1 MENGTS
7 LSKSHLGKI
16 NLWDVQLSTSG
27 WKECRRHRTFPV
39 TRRLSTNRVPKKE
52 EKEVFLGNLN
62 PYWKPFWNMKQ
73 RVASH
78 HLDTC
83 SWNVWRKSIQGKW
96 QKWCVVHVPKNA
108 SATHFCALS
117 QSLRNPYR
125 DFAGNVKGCLFRPQ
139 PQLPSF
145 IQIHPSFLDLLAK
158 MTFQI
163 VTIIGDPIGN
173 RSDRISDRR

>member
-1 MENGTS
+1 LFILIIGLLSSVPPLARWCYCVPIQVCPLLILWQRVTFGGGQVENGTS

-62 PYWKPFWNMKQ
+62 PYWKPFWNMKPH
-73 RVASH
+73 VASH

-83 SWNVWRKSIQGKW
+83 SWEVWRKSIQGKW
-96 QKWCVVHVPKNA
+96 QKWYVVHVTKKQRLCDP
-108 SATHFCALS
+108 FFRALS
-117 QSLRNPYR
+117 ETQNAISLETCK
-125 DFAGNVKGCLFRPQ
+125 A
-139 PQLPSF
+139 
-145 IQIHPSFLDLLAK
+145 
-158 MTFQI
+158 
-163 VTIIGDPIGN
+163 
-173 RSDRISDRR
+173 